1 MHLLDLKCLNSNWNS
16 TDVPKIPINCIPALV
31 PIMAWRWPGNKPL
44 SEPMAVRL
52 PSHICISWPQWVNL
66 KSRQLI
72 CLLHSFQLTNR
83 FEIYVQKFHRATQ
96 EQGMENREYMRIDFK
111 IIRRGISCL
120 YCDSSITSDT
130 EGIYSPSSPSTART
144 ITTTE
149 ARTTLNRITIMGKS
163 MEYQLVISLLS
174 PVKM

>member
-1 MHLLDLKCLNSNWNS
+1 MHWLEWKCLISNWNS
-16 TDVPKIPINCIPALV
+16 TDVPKSPINCIPALV
-31 PIMAWRWPGNKPL
+31 LIIAWRRPGNKPL

-52 PSHICISWPQWVNL
+52 PSHICVPWPQWVNL

-72 CLLHSFQLTNR
+72 CLLHSFQLANR
-83 FEIYVQKFHRATQ
+83 FEIYVQKFHRTSQ
-96 EQGMENREYMRIDFK
+96 EQSMENREYKRIDFK

-120 YCDSSITSDT
+120 YCDSSMVSDT
-130 EGIYSPSSPSTART
+130 EGFSSPSCPSTART

-163 MEYQLVISLLS
+163 MEYQLVVSLLS